1 MRSFLGL
8 ALIISLM
15 VMESYAT
22 SNDLTCTMCVDIVTD
37 IGNIVICKQNIGNIV
52 IYKTKIVL

>member
-1 MRSFLGL
+1 
-8 ALIISLM
+8 
-15 VMESYAT
+15 MESYAT

-52 IYKTKIVL
+52 IYKTKIVFEVFRCDSILPEMSE